1 MLTNSKKLAYTSK
14 TPGKTSEFN
23 YFLAEG
29 VTGPSKEKHSFY
41 LVDVPGVGYA
51 EVNKLLRVSWLD
63 LLRDYSHRR
72 TSLRLIFHLVD
83 SRHGLL
89 KADEQCLSLLK
100 SLPDHVNYA
109 IVLTKADKRAN
120 EGREAIMKEL
130 KETLLQHTSREVP
143 VILSSSETR
152 EGGPAL
158 WSVML
163 DAFGGKHILS
173 DQPR

>member
-23 YFLAEG
+23 YFRAEG
-29 VTGPSKEKHSFY
+29 SIGPSKEKHSFY

-51 EVNKLLRVSWLD
+51 EVNKVLRVSWLD
-63 LLRDYSHRR
+63 LLRDYSHKRK
-72 TSLRLIFHLVD
+72 TLRLIFHLVD

-89 KADEQCLSLLK
+89 KADEQCLSLLE
-100 SLPDHVNYA
+100 SLPDYVNYA
-109 IVLTKADKRAN
+109 IVLTKADKRAS
-120 EGREAIMKEL
+120 EGREGIMREL
-130 KETLLQHTSREVP
+130 REKLLNYTSREVP

-163 DAFGGKHILS
+163 DSFSGEHFHS
-173 DQPR
+173 E